1 MKKSMYTQNK
11 REAKKFK
18 TADLKERWRQQGA
31 REQLFCCRAK
41 QSLNYV

>member
-1 MKKSMYTQNK
+1 MKKSIH
-11 REAKKFK
+11 K
-18 TADLKERWRQQGA
+18 TKGRQRNSKQRIKKERWRQQGA